1 MYMAAKRKTSDKEA
15 RYTIVQDDDG
25 TEFVIPVEKR
35 EDWFNWLDL
44 DIDDASRLTLPLY
57 AREMLVETNGMFTF
71 TDPQGLATDEDDLHM
86 ATDHMRFPRSRNEV
100 REQVIADLPLYGFSD
115 TQVMTTS
122 ELEAIVDYHVEREQ
136 NADLGSVKQS
146 PIRW

>member
-1 MYMAAKRKTSDKEA
+1 MYMAAKRKASDKEA

-86 ATDHMRFPRSRNEV
+86 ATDHMRYPRNRQEIREEV
-100 REQVIADLPLYGFSD
+100 IGNLMPYIEF
-115 TQVMTTS
+115 MTMS
-122 ELEAIVDYHVEREQ
+122 EVEAIVDYHVEREQ

-146 PIRW
+146 LIRW